1 MYCLLNL
8 TALELFELHV
18 FQLIVMLFHLAVL
31 TDLILYY
38 LKYIILLMKLNRI
51 IYFAG
56 FS

>member
-18 FQLIVMLFHLAVL
+18 FQLILLLFHLAVL